1 MCQNLFK
8 ISCVDVAINLCFRC
22 LLQNLCIKLDHL
34 TNKISIFNLAHLLLQ
49 IALNAPKES
58 ITYKNSVNNSGSLF
72 HRFTFNK
79 IFSPASEQEQ
89 IFNEMVLPKL
99 KEFLEGRNQLIFTYG
114 ATSSGKTFTIQGI
127 SEKPGILPRALDSI
141 L

>member
-8 ISCVDVAINLCFRC
+8 ISCIDVAINLCFRC

-49 IALNAPKES
+49 VILKAPKES
-58 ITYKNSVNNSGSLF
+58 NTYKSSNGRGSS
-72 HRFTFNK
+72 HSFTFNK
-79 IFSPASEQEQ
+79 IFSQASEQEQ

-114 ATSSGKTFTIQGI
+114 VTSSGKTYTFQGI
-127 SEKPGILPRALDSI
+127 DEKPGILPRALDSI